1 MGRDTPT
8 DSRELTDKKLV
19 RAHQRVL
26 AHWPEEAVKELD
38 PAVVHEPLTK
48 PDAIC
53 DLEREFYRERREAL
67 GDIAIEPISWARPP
81 VPDDAVSLVE
91 PRAVEWKAIVRK
103 AD

>member
-1 MGRDTPT
+1 MGYDSPT
-8 DSRELTDKKLV
+8 DSRELADKKLI

-26 AHWPEEAVKELD
+26 AHWPEEAVRELD
-38 PAVVHEPLTK
+38 PMVIHDPMNK
-48 PDAIC
+48 PDVVG
-53 DLEREFYRERREAL
+53 DLEREFYEARREAL
-67 GDIAIEPISWARPP
+67 ADVAIEPISWARPP